1 MTPRAY
7 CGDACRE
14 VTRYDPSGSLTRGM
28 LHREVRP
35 SERTHFLRAARC
47 IRADRVRLA
56 RIGACIGCGQTPA
69 ERASE
74 LAATGG
80 VR

>member
-1 MTPRAY
+1 MTARAY

-14 VTRYDPSGSLTRGM
+14 SRRYTPTGQTIGASL
-28 LHREVRP
+28 REAGFRP
-35 SERTHFLRAARC
+35 GFTDIRHARA

-56 RIGACIGCGQTPA
+56 RIGCCIGCGQTPA

>member
-1 MTPRAY
+1 MTARAY

-14 VTRYDPSGSLTRGM
+14 ETRYTPSALLGRSRIVEAETPG
-28 LHREVRP
+28 E
-35 SERTHFLRAARC
+35 RAAWTHSARF

-56 RIGACIGCGQTPA
+56 RIGCCIGCGTTPA

>member
-1 MTPRAY
+1 MTPKAY

-14 VTRYDPSGSLTRGM
+14 SRRYTPTGQTIGASL
-28 LHREVRP
+28 REAGFRPDFTDVR
-35 SERTHFLRAARC
+35 HARR

-56 RIGACIGCGQTPA
+56 RLGACIGCGSTAA

-74 LAATGG
+74 LATSGG
-80 VR
+80 AR

>member
-1 MTPRAY
+1 MSRPAY

-14 VTRYDPSGSLTRGM
+14 VTRYDPSGSLTRGI

-35 SERTHFLRAARC
+35 SERVHFLRAARC

-56 RIGACIGCGQTPA
+56 QIGCCIGCGTTPA

-74 LAATGG
+74 LAAGG

>member
-14 VTRYDPSGSLTRGM
+14 SRRYTPTGQTVGASL
-28 LHREVRP
+28 REAGFRRYSTDVR
-35 SERTHFLRAARC
+35 HACA

-56 RIGACIGCGQTPA
+56 RIGCCIGCGQTPA